1 MCVAV
6 VSVEIARK
14 ICKWLS
20 LAIADSYIKPEGYN
34 NNNNFWRYI
43 LYPSQRVMA

>member
-1 MCVAV
+1 VFAV

-34 NNNNFWRYI
+34 NNNNFGDIFYTHHN
-43 LYPSQRVMA
+43 V